1 MKAET
6 GKERRTTKQK
16 RADKVLAAV
25 EQLTDGF
32 DPRRPEESLRRL
44 HVSAIAEKAGISSN
58 NASMELARLQREG
71 VLARVG
77 GRPASYL
84 SPSHLQRILHKSIPA
99 RQFDSAND
107 FLNVL
112 SLKAQ
117 MVKTEAPINGA
128 DCRSAFDDL
137 IGANGSLRDSIEE
150 AKAAVL
156 YPPNGLHTL
165 ITGPTGTGKSLFATC
180 MHDYAVKCGAIACDA
195 PIVIFNCANYSENP
209 QLLLSQL
216 FGHCKGAFT
225 GATQDRPGVVESADN
240 GILFLDEIHRLNP
253 EGQEKLF
260 LLLDQG
266 VFQRMGEPQKDRRVH
281 LRLIGAT
288 TESPREC
295 MLSTFLRRIPVRVVL
310 PDLAKRPVRE
320 RIILILYFLWKEA
333 SQLQR
338 RIYLSEDIL
347 SALVHYECNA
357 NVGQLENDIRLTCAN
372 IYYKFRIG
380 KSDVLRIRLSSLSMG
395 IQEGLLASQGAS
407 SFLVREALAS
417 DADDELVIDSRMPFP
432 QVLSTYLNSLGEKV
446 E

>member
-1 MKAET
+1 MEAET

-107 FLNVL
+107 FLNAL

-117 MVKTEAPINGA
+117 MVKTEDPINSA

-180 MHDYAVKCGAIACDA
+180 MHDYAVKCGAIARDA
-195 PIVIFNCANYSENP
+195 PIVTFNCANYSENP

-240 GILFLDEIHRLNP
+240 GILFLDEIHRLNA

-295 MLSTFLRRIPVRVVL
+295 MLSTFLRRIPVHIAL
-310 PDLAKRPVRE
+310 PSLAQRPVRE
-320 RIILILYFLWKEA
+320 RIILVLHFLWREA
-333 SQLQR
+333 GLLQKP
-338 RIYLSEDIL
+338 IYLNQDLL
-347 SALVHYECNA
+347 SAMVHYDCGA

-372 IYYKFRIG
+372 VYYKFRIG
-380 KSDVLRIRLSSLSMG
+380 KSSVIRIRLYNLSAE
-395 IQEGLLASQGAS
+395 IQQGLLTSRGAS
-407 SFLVREALAS
+407 SRLVRETLATAQ
-417 DADDELVIDSRMPFP
+417 DAELVIDGELPF
-432 QVLSTYLNSLGEKV
+432 QRILDTYLDAESEG
-446 E
+446 

>member
-1 MKAET
+1 MEAET

-84 SPSHLQRILHKSIPA
+84 SPSHLERVLHRSIPT
-99 RQFDSAND
+99 RSFDSAD
-107 FLNVL
+107 EF
-112 SLKAQ
+112 LKAVFPERRGQ
-117 MVKTEAPINGA
+117 PLSTAGGGA
-128 DCRSAFDDL
+128 NCRSAFDDL
-137 IGANGSLRDSIEE
+137 IGAGGSLRDSIEE
-150 AKAAVL
+150 AKAALL

-165 ITGPTGTGKSLFATC
+165 ITGPTGSGKSLFANC
-180 MHDYAVKCGAIACDA
+180 MHDYAAKCGAIAPDA
-195 PIVIFNCANYSENP
+195 PIVTFNCANYSENP

-225 GATQDRPGVVESADN
+225 GAVQDRPGLVESADN

-295 MLSTFLRRIPVRVVL
+295 MLSTFLRRIPVHIAL
-310 PDLAKRPVRE
+310 PSLAQRPVRE
-320 RIILILYFLWKEA
+320 RIILVLHFLWREA
-333 SQLQR
+333 GLLQKP
-338 RIYLSEDIL
+338 IYLNQDLL
-347 SALVHYECNA
+347 SAMVHYDCDA

-372 IYYKFRIG
+372 VYYRFRIG
-380 KSDVLRIRLSSLSMG
+380 KSSVIRIRLSNLSAE
-395 IQEGLLASQGAS
+395 IQQGLLTSRGAS
-407 SFLVREALAS
+407 SRLVRETLATAQ
-417 DADDELVIDSRMPFP
+417 DAELVIDGELPF
-432 QVLSTYLNSLGEKV
+432 QRILDTYLDAESEG
-446 E
+446 